1 MAKASKPTRIKKVRK
16 QLESLCEGLPEKK
29 RAVALPLIEQ
39 AAFMQITLADLQKD
53 ILDEGCTEEYQN
65 GRNQSGMKATASL
78 QAYNA
83 MVKNFAGICERLDRI
98 LPDGVGGSK
107 LLSLLNDD

>member
-1 MAKASKPTRIKKVRK
+1 MAKPSKETRIKKVRK
-16 QLESLCEGLPEKK
+16 TLESLCEGLSEKK
-29 RAVALPLIEQ
+29 KAVALPLIEQ

-53 ILDEGCTEEYQN
+53 ILGEGCIEEYQN
-65 GRNQSGMKATASL
+65 GKNQSGMKATASL

-98 LPDGVGGSK
+98 LPEGIGGSK
-107 LLSLLNDD
+107 LMSFLTDD

>member
-1 MAKASKPTRIKKVRK
+1 MAKASKQTQIKKVRTR
-16 QLESLCEGLPEKK
+16 LESLCVGLPEKK

-39 AAFMQITLADLQKD
+39 AAFMQITLEDLQKD
-53 ILDEGCTEEYQN
+53 ILGEGCVEEYQN
-65 GRNQSGMKATASL
+65 GKNQSGMKATASL

-98 LPDGVGGSK
+98 LPEGVGGSK
-107 LLSLLNDD
+107 LLSLMRDD

>member
-1 MAKASKPTRIKKVRK
+1 MAKASKQTRIKKVRTR
-16 QLESLCEGLPEKK
+16 LESLCEGLPEKK
-29 RAVALPLIEQ
+29 KAVALPLIEQ
-39 AAFMQITLADLQKD
+39 AAFMQITLEDLQKD
-53 ILDEGCTEEYQN
+53 ILADGCTEEYQN
-65 GRNQSGMKATASL
+65 GKNQSGMKATASL

-98 LPDGVGGSK
+98 LPEGVGGSK